1 MNKLNINKKTLRGL
15 LSVCAVAA
23 LAAAMLLTTAG
34 VASADYGQG
43 ALYQIELSSGDNGT
57 NHGQGGGF
65 WWWIAL
71 YPDGTG
77 DYAGS
82 DCLEQGG
89 RFRLH
94 GAYPDLGDVTWAH
107 TGGCTL
113 GGVGYADCIT
123 ISGLLVEGLSAA
135 FGTDIYV
142 TITVPSLYGHYTGS
156 IGTFLTFPDF
166 FGQPPPGEG
175 TSVLEVA
182 P

>member
-1 MNKLNINKKTLRGL
+1 MNKPNIKKKPLRGFISL
-15 LSVCAVAA
+15 CAIATLAGA
-23 LAAAMLLTTAG
+23 LFATAAG
-34 VASADYGQG
+34 VASAHYGPG
-43 ALYQIELSSGDNGT
+43 ALYQIELVAGDNGI
-57 NHGQGGGF
+57 NHGQGGGI
-65 WWWIAL
+65 WLWIAL
-71 YPDGTG
+71 YPEGTA

-123 ISGLLVEGLSAA
+123 ISGLLVEGLTVA
-135 FGTDIYV
+135 FGADIYV